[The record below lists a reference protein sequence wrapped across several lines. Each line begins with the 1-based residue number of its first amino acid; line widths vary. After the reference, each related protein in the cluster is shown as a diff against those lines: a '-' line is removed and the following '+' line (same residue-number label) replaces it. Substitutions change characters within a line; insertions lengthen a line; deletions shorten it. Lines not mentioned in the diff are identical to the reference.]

1 MNLSTILENELLP
14 KVEKPSRYLGS
25 EINAVHKPQSR
36 VRLALAFPDLY
47 DIGLGNL
54 GLHILYAVIN
64 GLEGISAERVYA
76 PATDLEALL
85 RERDLP
91 LFALESKDSLDQFDG
106 IGFTLQSEL
115 TFTNILNLIDL
126 AGMPIRTKDRR
137 EEDPLTFAGGP
148 AVFNPEPLAPFM
160 DFFVIGDGEDVVIE
174 IAQVLDRVQG
184 REARLDALAELEGV
198 YVPARYA
205 METLPDGRILPP
217 VDGPKIRKRITK
229 DLNGATFP
237 VDYIV
242 PFTQQVHDRISLE
255 VLRGCTQG
263 CRFCQAG
270 MTTRPVRERTIEN
283 INDLMDRTLQT
294 TGYEE
299 VSLVSLSTC
308 DYSNVRQMVDQVVRR
323 AAPERI
329 GVSLPS
335 LRLDSF
341 SVELA
346 DMVAGIRR
354 TGLTFAPEAASPR
367 LRAVINKWIPDEDL
381 LNMSSEAFKR
391 GWDHVKLYFMI
402 GLPTERDDDIEA
414 IADLTL
420 RTVEV
425 GKEWNPKAKVNTG
438 VSTFVPKPFTPF
450 QWSEQLSLEETKRR
464 QGILLERFRRVN
476 GVKFGRHDPAE
487 TWLEGLVSRADRRG
501 ADLIEAA
508 WRLGCRF
515 DAWDEHRSLAKWM
528 EAIEQIGYD
537 VDDALRAR
545 DVDERLPWDH
555 IDILVSKEWFK
566 EDWERAQQLQHAED
580 CRHSKCHRCG
590 VIDHER
596 PLCAHMLRNSIEG
609 RKSERDWERPAPP
622 VEMGLKPPRPGLPP
636 VRPPEP
642 PAVQRLIFRVGIVG
656 GARYLSH
663 LETMNAWLRTLRR
676 AEVPLVYSQG
686 FHPHPKVAF
695 SSARPV
701 AEASLGEYMDITLNK
716 RVDPDVLLERLQE
729 TVPAGFRVFGV
740 SEVGLKSPSLMS
752 VVDGMEYVVIVDGEP
767 ETWEPA
773 VAGLLVR
780 DEIVVERRTKRKARR
795 RGPPTRSIDIRP
807 NIQTVEVEA
816 AGESQSLIRIS
827 LRTIERRGAKIR
839 EVLAA
844 MGADFTNAQVVRLN
858 TRFTDELDLGAMAQ
872 GKAERVAD
880 ALAARATESARSADR
895 I

>member
-1 MNLSTILENELLP
+1 MNLTTILDSDLLP
-14 KVEKPSRYLGS
+14 FVQKPSRYLGT
-25 EINAVHKPQSR
+25 EVNAVHKPDAR
-36 VRLALAFPDLY
+36 VRLVLAFPDLY
-47 DIGLGNL
+47 DLGLGNL

-64 GLEGISAERVYA
+64 QMEGMAAERVYA
-76 PATDLEALL
+76 PGMDMEALL
-85 RERDLP
+85 RERNLP

-115 TFTNILNLIDL
+115 TFTNILNMIDL
-126 AGMPIRTKDRR
+126 SGLPLRTADRR
-137 EEDPLTFAGGP
+137 ETDPLTFAGGP

-160 DFFVIGDGEDVVIE
+160 DFFVIGDGEDAVVE
-174 IAQVLDRVQG
+174 IAQLLDRVKG
-184 REARLDALAELEGV
+184 REARLDALAELDGV
-198 YVPARYA
+198 YVPARFE
-205 METLPDGRILPP
+205 METLPNGQVLPP
-217 VDGPKIRKRITK
+217 VDGPTIRKRITK

-283 INDLMDRTLQT
+283 INDLMDRTLET

-308 DYSNVRQMVDQVVRR
+308 DFSNVREMVDNVVRR
-323 AAPERI
+323 AAPDRI

-367 LRAVINKWIPDEDL
+367 LRAVINKWIPDEEL
-381 LNMSSEAFKR
+381 LNMSRSAFER

-414 IADLTL
+414 IVDLTI
-420 RTVEV
+420 RTVSV
-425 GKEWNPKAKVNTG
+425 GREFNPKAKVNTG

-450 QWSEQLSLEETKRR
+450 QWAEQIGLEEIRRR
-464 QGILLERFRRVN
+464 QGILFDGFRKTS
-476 GVKFGRHDPAE
+476 GVKFGRHDPHE
-487 TWLEGLVSRADRRG
+487 TWLEGLVSRTDRRA
-501 ADLIEAA
+501 ADLLEAA
-508 WRLGCRF
+508 FRLGCRF
-515 DAWDEHRSLAKWM
+515 DAWDEHRDIAKWQ
-528 EAIEQIGYD
+528 EAIEQVGFD

-545 DVDERLPWDH
+545 DLDERLPWDH
-555 IDILVSKEWFK
+555 IDILIPKTWFQ
-566 EDWERAQQLQHAED
+566 EDWQRATELKHAED

-596 PLCAHMLRNSIEG
+596 PLCAHMLRNAIEG
-609 RKSERDWERPAPP
+609 RKKDKTWVRSPPP
-622 VEMGLKPPRPGLPP
+622 VEMGLKPSRPGLPP

-642 PAVQRLIFRVGIVG
+642 PPVQRLVFRVGTVE

-663 LETMNAWLRTLRR
+663 LESMNSWLRTLRR
-676 AEVPLVYSQG
+676 VKAPLVYSQG

-716 RVDPDVLLERLQE
+716 RKDPAALLEALQE
-729 TVPAGFRVFGV
+729 QVPQGFRVFGV
-740 SEVGLKSPSLMS
+740 AEVPLKAPSLMS
-752 VVDGMEYVVIVDGEP
+752 SVAGMDYVVIAEGEV
-767 ETWEPA
+767 EVWEPV

-780 DEIVVERRTKRKARR
+780 DTIEVVRKNKKKKRR
-795 RGPPTRSIDIRP
+795 RGPQERTVDIRA
-807 NIQTVEVEA
+807 NIESIELEPMGEGQT
-816 AGESQSLIRIS
+816 LMRIT
-827 LRTIERRGAKIR
+827 LQTIEGRGAKIR
-839 EVLAA
+839 EVLET
-844 MGADFTNAQVVRLN
+844 MDADFSGAIVVRVN
-858 TRFTDELDLGAMAQ
+858 TRFTEDLPLGWMAE
-872 GKAERVAD
+872 GKGEHVKA
-880 ALAARATESARSADR
+880 ALAAQTPQARP
-895 I
+895 